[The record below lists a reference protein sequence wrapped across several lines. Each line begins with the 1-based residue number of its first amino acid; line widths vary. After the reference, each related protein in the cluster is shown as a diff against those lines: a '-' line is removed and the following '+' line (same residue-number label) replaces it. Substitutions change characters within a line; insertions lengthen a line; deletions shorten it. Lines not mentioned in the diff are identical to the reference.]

1 MGRQL
6 FREKSMKTIS
16 SPEELND
23 YIHVP
28 NPCTWIILI
37 AVILIL
43 TGIGVWG
50 IFGHLDTK
58 TETIGIA
65 RDGKV
70 TCYISEMKVQN
81 VKKGT
86 SVFIEGKEYQIETV
100 SNVPIELAEEQLL
113 ALGTQYV
120 GEKFYM
126 ATVKTKLG
134 DGIYKVE
141 LITDRVAPVSFVW
154 N

>member
-6 FREKSMKTIS
+6 FRDKSMKTIS

-28 NPCTWIILI
+28 NPGTWMILI
-37 AVILIL
+37 ALILIL

-58 TETIGIA
+58 TEVIGSA

-70 TCYISEMKVQN
+70 TCYIPEMKVQDI
-81 VKKGT
+81 KKGT
-86 SVFIEGKEYQIETV
+86 SVFIKGKEYQVETV
-100 SNVPIELAEEQLL
+100 SNVPIELAEEQLP
-113 ALGTQYV
+113 ASDANFSD
-120 GEKFYM
+120 EKFYI

-141 LITDRVAPVSFVW
+141 FVTDRVAPVSFVW